1 MNQYRLFID
10 ELGIA
15 SPKATESKI
24 YALTGIMVRNDLR
37 NDLKIKA
44 DQIKYKY
51 WNKTNVVFHL
61 REIGKNL
68 GDFFIFN
75 KNEKLKESFLKD
87 LLEYLSNTP
96 LTVLSIIVDKQ
107 EALKKNWNDI
117 KIFKETIRLLYYN
130 YLAFL
135 FGKESSNG
143 KIVVE
148 SATAE
153 KDVYYLKYFAYFTSP
168 KCIELNIDYK
178 KVQEILTSISFVTKR
193 NFDIE
198 EQIADLFSY
207 AAKCKFLKDF
217 KKKSFLTNS
226 YENRIL
232 KILNEKLFLK
242 PKKLSKKKLNFYE
255 KVNSFIVLPK

>member
-15 SPKATESKI
+15 NPKAIESKI

-37 NDLKIKA
+37 DDLKTRA

-51 WNKTNVVFHL
+51 WNKTNIVFHS

-68 GDFFIFN
+68 GDFSIFN

-87 LLEYLSNTP
+87 LLEYLSHTP

-107 EALKKNWNDI
+107 EAFRKNWNDI
-117 KIFKETIRLLYYN
+117 KITKETIRLLYYN

-135 FGKESSNG
+135 LGKESSNG

-168 KCIELNIDYK
+168 RCIELNINYK
-178 KVQEILTSISFVTKR
+178 KIQEILTSISFVTKR

-207 AAKCKFLKDF
+207 ASKCKFLKEVQ
-217 KKKSFLTNS
+217 KKPFSLGS
-226 YENRIL
+226 YENSII
-232 KILNEKLFLK
+232 KILNNKFFSKPNKLST
-242 PKKLSKKKLNFYE
+242 KKLRFYE
-255 KVNSFIVLPK
+255 KVESFVVLPK

>member
-37 NDLKIKA
+37 SDLKIKA

-51 WNKTNVVFHL
+51 WNKTNIVFHS

-68 GDFFIFN
+68 GDFSIFN

-87 LLEYLSNTP
+87 LLEYLSITP
-96 LTVLSIIVDKQ
+96 LTVLSIIIDKQ

-168 KCIELNIDYK
+168 KCVELNIDYK
-178 KVQEILTSISFVTKR
+178 KVQQVLTSISFVTKR

-207 AAKCKFLKDF
+207 AAKCKFEREF
-217 KKKSFLTNS
+217 KHKSFLTNS
-226 YENRIL
+226 YENKIL
-232 KILNEKLFLK
+232 KILNDKLFSK

-255 KVNSFIVLPK
+255 KVDSFIVLPK

>member
-75 KNEKLKESFLKD
+75 KNVSYLYFLK
-87 LLEYLSNTP
+87 
-96 LTVLSIIVDKQ
+96 IIIKKK
-107 EALKKNWNDI
+107 ELKKKNWNDI

-135 FGKESSNG
+135 F
-143 KIVVE
+143 
-148 SATAE
+148 
-153 KDVYYLKYFAYFTSP
+153 
-168 KCIELNIDYK
+168 
-178 KVQEILTSISFVTKR
+178 
-193 NFDIE
+193 
-198 EQIADLFSY
+198 
-207 AAKCKFLKDF
+207 
-217 KKKSFLTNS
+217 
-226 YENRIL
+226 
-232 KILNEKLFLK
+232 
-242 PKKLSKKKLNFYE
+242 
-255 KVNSFIVLPK
+255 

>member
-1 MNQYRLFID
+1 MNHYRLFID

-24 YALTGIMVRNDLR
+24 YALTGIMIRNDLR

-51 WNKTNVVFHL
+51 WNKTNVVFHS
-61 REIGKNL
+61 RDIGKNL
-68 GDFFIFN
+68 GDFSVFN
-75 KNEKLKESFLKD
+75 KNEKIKETFLKD

-135 FGKESSNG
+135 LGKESSNG
-143 KIVVE
+143 KIIVE

-207 AAKCKFLKDF
+207 AAKCKFLQELKKETF
-217 KKKSFLTNS
+217 KSNS
-226 YENRIL
+226 YEDRIL
-232 KILNEKLFLK
+232 KIFNEKLFSR
-242 PKKLSKKKLNFYE
+242 PKNLSKKKLKFYE

>member
-15 SPKATESKI
+15 SPKAIESKI

-51 WNKTNVVFHL
+51 WNRTNVVFHS

-68 GDFFIFN
+68 EDFSIFN
-75 KNEKLKESFLKD
+75 KNEKTKESFLKD
-87 LLEYLSNTP
+87 LLEYLRNTP
-96 LTVLSIIVDKQ
+96 ITVLSIIVDKQ

-117 KIFKETIRLLYYN
+117 KITKETIRLLYYN

-135 FGKESSNG
+135 LGKESSNG
-143 KIVVE
+143 KIIVE
-148 SATAE
+148 SAAAE

-168 KCIELNIDYK
+168 KCIELNINYK
-178 KVQEILTSISFVTKR
+178 KIQEILTSISFVTKR

-207 AAKCKFLKDF
+207 ASKCKFLKDF
-217 KKKSFLTNS
+217 KKKSFMSNS

-232 KILNEKLFLK
+232 KILNDKLFSK
-242 PKKLSKKKLNFYE
+242 PKNLSKKKSNFYE
-255 KVNSFIVLPK
+255 KVDSFIVLPK

>member
-24 YALTGIMVRNDLR
+24 YVLTGIMVRNDLR
-37 NDLKIKA
+37 KDLKIKA

-51 WNKTNVVFHL
+51 WNKTNIIFHS
-61 REIGKNL
+61 REIGKNF
-68 GDFFIFN
+68 GDFSIFEN
-75 KNEKLKESFLKD
+75 NEELKESFIKD
-87 LLEYLSNTP
+87 LFEYLGNIP
-96 LTVLSIIVDKQ
+96 LTILSIIVDKQ
-107 EALKKNWNDI
+107 KALKTNWNDI
-117 KIFKETIRLLYYN
+117 KIFKETIKLLYYN

-135 FGKESSNG
+135 LGKESSNG

-168 KCIELNIDYK
+168 KCVELNIDYK
-178 KVQEILTSISFVTKR
+178 KIQEILTSISFVTKR

-198 EQIADLFSY
+198 EQIADIFSY
-207 AAKCKFLKDF
+207 AAKCKFEHDF
-217 KKKSFLTNS
+217 KKKSFSINS
-226 YENRIL
+226 YENKII
-232 KILNEKLFLK
+232 KILNEKLFNK
-242 PKKLSKKKLNFYE
+242 PKNLSRKKSSFYE
-255 KVNSFIVLPK
+255 KVDSFIVLPK

>member
-15 SPKATESKI
+15 SPKAAESKT

-37 NDLKIKA
+37 DELKIKA

-51 WNKTNVVFHL
+51 WSKTDVVFHS

-68 GDFFIFN
+68 GNFSIFN
-75 KNEKLKESFLKD
+75 KNQTLKESFLKD
-87 LLEYLSNTP
+87 LLEYLSNSP

-107 EALKKNWNDI
+107 GALKKNWNDI

-178 KVQEILTSISFVTKR
+178 KVQQVLTSISFVTKR

-207 AAKCKFLKDF
+207 AAKCKFEREF
-217 KKKSFLTNS
+217 KQKSFLTNS
-226 YENRIL
+226 YENKIL
-232 KILNEKLFLK
+232 KILNSKLFSK
-242 PKKLSKKKLNFYE
+242 PKNLSKKKSNFYE
-255 KVNSFIVLPK
+255 KVDSFIVLPK

>member
-37 NDLKIKA
+37 SDLKIKA

-51 WNKTNVVFHL
+51 WNKTNVIFHS

-68 GDFFIFN
+68 GDFSIFK
-75 KNEKLKESFLKD
+75 KNEKLKESFILD
-87 LLEYLSNTP
+87 LFDYLSNTP

-107 EALKKNWNDI
+107 EALKNNWNDI
-117 KIFKETIRLLYYN
+117 KIFKETIRLLYHN

-143 KIVVE
+143 KIIVE

-178 KVQEILTSISFVTKR
+178 KVQQVLTSISFVTKR

-198 EQIADLFSY
+198 EQIADIFSY
-207 AAKCKFLKDF
+207 AAKCKFEREF

-226 YENRIL
+226 YENKIL
-232 KILNEKLFLK
+232 KIFNDKLFSK
-242 PKKLSKKKLNFYE
+242 PKNLSKKSLIFTKKSIRL
-255 KVNSFIVLPK
+255 